1 VVSLHGPFLR
11 AKLGTPPSLSP
22 LPACPCIHLPAL
34 GWMQVFLTRT
44 SFTRLRIQMLA
55 VHVLAR
61 GFLMRKQI
69 VAKHK
74 SLRRLQVGT

>member
-1 VVSLHGPFLR
+1 M
-11 AKLGTPPSLSP
+11 
-22 LPACPCIHLPAL
+22 HLPAL